1 MCFLIDDKYP
11 NFFIAKKDIVV
22 YKLVTKNKRN
32 IKSICENF
40 LYKIGITYTEKRFKY
55 SSRLND
61 LFYGYH
67 SYSTIFMR
75 YPRYK
80 TGYIGWDISET
91 DVICKFIIP
100 KGAIYFKS
108 KYNGSASDRI
118 APYTNG
124 YELISNKII
133 CTGETYTFEEINEMC
148 RKKKIKQYEL

>member
-1 MCFLIDDKYP
+1 MVNEIVTYLNSLPTNQRVLIEET
-11 NFFIAKKDIVV
+11 DI
-22 YKLVTKNKRN
+22 
-32 IKSICENF
+32 
-40 LYKIGITYTEKRFKY
+40 YKIGITYTEKRFKY

-108 KYNGSASDRI
+108 K
-118 APYTNG
+118 
-124 YELISNKII
+124 
-133 CTGETYTFEEINEMC
+133 
-148 RKKKIKQYEL
+148 